1 VLAVFGSVS
10 LDTIRAR
17 GRVDAGILGGSA
29 AYAAVAASHF
39 ASVGLLGATGDDFP
53 ARHERALARHAD
65 MAGVERREGRT
76 FRYDAEYDD
85 RLETRRTRGI
95 ELGVNSGRRVR
106 VPESYRRSRLV
117 YLATNDPAHN
127 VGVLG
132 DFDSPRFSMCDTIE
146 HWIRKGRAGVVR
158 MIRKTDATVINA
170 EEARLLA
177 REHDLIRCAKKMAS
191 WGATY
196 VIIKKDAHGALLY
209 HGGEVYP
216 YPAFPTGRVVDPT
229 GAGDSF
235 AGAAMGYLESRGT
248 VSLPAVR
255 RAVAYGNVVGSIAVE
270 ARGLRSL
277 TGLARRDIEARM
289 RRYERLTRF

>member
-1 VLAVFGSVS
+1 MLAVFGSVS
-10 LDTIRAR
+10 LDTIRTP
-17 GRVDAGILGGSA
+17 GRVNAGILGGSA
-29 AYAAVAASHF
+29 AYAAVAASRF
-39 ASVGLLGATGDDFP
+39 AKTGLLGVTGSDFP
-53 ARHERALARHAD
+53 ARYERELARHVD
-65 MAGVERREGRT
+65 LDGVERREGRT
-76 FRYDAEYDD
+76 FRYDAEYD
-85 RLETRRTRGI
+85 RHLESRTTRSV

-106 VPESYRRSRLV
+106 VPEGYRRSRFV

-127 VGVLG
+127 IGVLG
-132 DFDSPRFSMCDTIE
+132 DFDSPRLSMCDTID
-146 HWIRKGRAGVVR
+146 HWIRTRRADVVR
-158 MIRKTDATVINA
+158 MVRRTDAVVINA
-170 EEARLLA
+170 EEARLLT

-235 AGAAMGYLESRGT
+235 AGAVMGYLASRGST
-248 VSLPAVR
+248 GLAAMR
-255 RAVAYGNVVGSIAVE
+255 RAVAYGNVVGSITVE

-277 TGLARRDIEARM
+277 SGLARRDIEARM
-289 RRYERLTRF
+289 RRYGRLTRF